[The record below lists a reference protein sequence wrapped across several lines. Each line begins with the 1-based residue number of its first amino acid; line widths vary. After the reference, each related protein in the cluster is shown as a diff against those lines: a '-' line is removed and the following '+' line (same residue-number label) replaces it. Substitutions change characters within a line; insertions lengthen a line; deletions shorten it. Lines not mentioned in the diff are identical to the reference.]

1 MLGAV
6 EDGQSV
12 QVGQFVLEWLH
23 TPGLREGGREETGC
37 KARERGGEVEWAP
50 RVSVAVFKTLNPKS
64 YTLT

>member
-37 KARERGGEVEWAP
+37 KARERGGGGGMGAQG
-50 RVSVAVFKTLNPKS
+50 VSGSL
-64 YTLT
+64 